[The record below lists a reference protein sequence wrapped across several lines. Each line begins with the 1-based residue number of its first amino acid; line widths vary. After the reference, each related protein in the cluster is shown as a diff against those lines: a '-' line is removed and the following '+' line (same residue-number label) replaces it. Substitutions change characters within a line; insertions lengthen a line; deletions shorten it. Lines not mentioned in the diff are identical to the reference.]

1 MGKNARMWDTARRT
15 LVASLVVLGILVASL
30 ALWKLRLLLALL
42 FLAFVIAAA
51 MRPAVEALERRR
63 VPRSAGILLHYL
75 VFAAGLTALLWAV
88 VPRAKTQIETALP
101 TERELTQAA
110 RHSTG
115 VKHDILIWLRD
126 HLDQAPSAGSVIRP
140 SLDTGVATF
149 EVFVGIFF
157 VLAAAAYWI
166 YERDRALG
174 LAMRLVPNRHRITIR
189 DTWDLIDLKLG
200 AYVRGQGL
208 LVVLVATVLSAVF
221 WALGLPFWLLLGV
234 FAGLVEVVP
243 VIGPLIAGALAVGV
257 GLTVDVRTGVLA
269 GVAVLIV
276 RLLEGLPRHPARAR
290 RRGGTLAA
298 ARARVGHGDGPAV
311 RRLRSA
317 AGDPARRG
325 GRHALRRDR
334 ARQGAV
340 RAGSADGAVP
350 GAGRRSGRLGL
361 APATEDQAAD
371 GEAEPEGAEREREQ
385 GDCLAP
391 AGQALPAAERLFL
404 FHRER
409 LAAPLLAHRATGAE
423 TEVEVVED
431 LGWLVHPIRR
441 I

>member
-1 MGKNARMWDTARRT
+1 MGKNARMWETARRT
-15 LVASLVVLGILVASL
+15 LVASLVVLAILVASL

-51 MRPAVEALERRR
+51 MRPAVEWLERRR
-63 VPRSAGILLHYL
+63 VPRSAGILLHYV
-75 VFAAGLTALLWAV
+75 VFAVGVTALLWAV

-101 TERELTQAA
+101 TEQELTKAA

-115 VKHDILIWLRD
+115 VKHDVLIWLRN

-149 EVFVGIFF
+149 EVFVGVFF

-174 LAMRLVPNRHRITIR
+174 LAMRLVPNRHRITVR
-189 DTWDLIDLKLG
+189 DTWDLIDAKLG

-208 LVVLVATVLSAVF
+208 LVVLVAIVLSAVF

-243 VIGPLIAGALAVGV
+243 VIGPLVAGALAVGV

-276 RLLEGLPRHPARAR
+276 RLLEDYLVIPRVLGDAVGLSPLLVLVSVTATGLLFGGFAVPLAIPLAAVV
-290 RRGGTLAA
+290 GTLFD
-298 ARARVGHGDGPAV
+298 VIVLDKEPSEQEVPTVLFPAQDAE
-311 RRLRSA
+311 A
-317 AGDPARRG
+317 AG
-325 GRHALRRDR
+325 
-334 ARQGAV
+334 
-340 RAGSADGAVP
+340 
-350 GAGRRSGRLGL
+350 
-361 APATEDQAAD
+361 
-371 GEAEPEGAEREREQ
+371 
-385 GDCLAP
+385 
-391 AGQALPAAERLFL
+391 
-404 FHRER
+404 
-409 LAAPLLAHRATGAE
+409 
-423 TEVEVVED
+423 
-431 LGWLVHPIRR
+431 
-441 I
+441 